1 MFKANKAAQIARERR
16 AYNITVLGLHETRW
30 TQSGQIRLNTGEMIL
45 YLGHEEEDAHH
56 TEGVAFMLSHE
67 AQNALISWEAAVPRI
82 IYASFKT
89 KKENIKLNI
98 IQCYAPTND
107 KDEETKENFYNK
119 LQTLCDKLKEKDMT
133 ILMGDLNAKIRS
145 DNSGYEEV
153 MSRQGLGKM
162 NENDEMLVDF
172 CAFNNMIIGG
182 SVFPHCRI
190 HKATWVSPAE
200 AIKAD
205 IETSTEILHDL
216 FGKIWEQEEIPTEW
230 KEGYLVKFP
239 KKGDM
244 QDCKNYR
251 GIMLLSVPGKVL
263 NSVILDRLKTGV
275 DAKLRDHQA
284 GFRKDRSCT
293 DQIATLQIIVEQ
305 SMEWDSS
312 LYINFVDYEKAFD
325 SLDRDTLWRLLQHY
339 GILHKLIS
347 LIRNS
352 YEDMACRVIH
362 AGQLTDSVVVKT
374 GVRQGCLLSPF
385 LFLLATDWI
394 MKKTTTNR
402 RNGIQWTP
410 WSQLDFA
417 DDLVL
422 LSHSHQQMQE
432 KTELLNTVS
441 TQLGLN
447 INRSKTRIMKANT
460 KNNNPITMNG
470 EPLEETDS
478 FTYLGSTINK
488 NGGTEKDVKA
498 RIQKARVAF
507 IMLRKI
513 WRAKQIKT
521 NTKLRI
527 FNSNV
532 KAFYSMDRRYGEVP
546 RRH

>member
-1 MFKANKAAQIARERR
+1 
-16 AYNITVLGLHETRW
+16 
-30 TQSGQIRLNTGEMIL
+30 
-45 YLGHEEEDAHH
+45 
-56 TEGVAFMLSHE
+56 
-67 AQNALISWEAAVPRI
+67 
-82 IYASFKT
+82 
-89 KKENIKLNI
+89 
-98 IQCYAPTND
+98 
-107 KDEETKENFYNK
+107 
-119 LQTLCDKLKEKDMT
+119 
-133 ILMGDLNAKIRS
+133 
-145 DNSGYEEV
+145 
-153 MSRQGLGKM
+153 
-162 NENDEMLVDF
+162 
-172 CAFNNMIIGG
+172 
-182 SVFPHCRI
+182 
-190 HKATWVSPAE
+190 
-200 AIKAD
+200 
-205 IETSTEILHDL
+205 
-216 FGKIWEQEEIPTEW
+216 
-230 KEGYLVKFP
+230 
-239 KKGDM
+239 
-244 QDCKNYR
+244 
-251 GIMLLSVPGKVL
+251 MLLSIPGKVL
-263 NSVILDRLKTGV
+263 NRVILDRLKTGV

-293 DQIATLQIIVEQ
+293 DQIATLRIIVEQ
-305 SMEWDSS
+305 SIEWDSS

-325 SLDRDTLWRLLQHY
+325 SLDRDTLWKLLQHY
-339 GILHKLIS
+339 GIPNKLIS

-362 AGQLTDSVVVKT
+362 AGQLTDSFMVKT

-385 LFLLATDWI
+385 LFLLAIDWI
-394 MKKTTTNR
+394 MKKTTKYR

-410 WSQLDFA
+410 WSQLEDLDFV
-417 DDLVL
+417 DDLAL

-488 NGGTEKDVKA
+488 HGGTAEDVKA

-532 KAFYSMDRRYGEVP
+532 QAVLLYGSETCEVH

>member
-1 MFKANKAAQIARERR
+1 MFEELLNRPPPQ
-16 AYNITVLGLHETRW
+16 NPPDITP
-30 TQSGQIRLNTGEMIL
+30 
-45 YLGHEEEDAHH
+45 A
-56 TEGVAFMLSHE
+56 
-67 AQNALISWEAAVPRI
+67 
-82 IYASFKT
+82 
-89 KKENIKLNI
+89 
-98 IQCYAPTND
+98 
-107 KDEETKENFYNK
+107 
-119 LQTLCDKLKEKDMT
+119 
-133 ILMGDLNAKIRS
+133 
-145 DNSGYEEV
+145 EEV
-153 MSRQGLGKM
+153 LQINCERPSKAEIEKAIHHMKRGKASGP
-162 NENDEMLVDF
+162 DK
-172 CAFNNMIIGG
+172 I
-182 SVFPHCRI
+182 
-190 HKATWVSPAE
+190 PAE

-216 FGKIWEQEEIPTEW
+216 LGKIWEQEEIPTEW
-230 KEGYLVKFP
+230 IERYLVKLP

-244 QDCKNYR
+244 QDCNNYR
-251 GIMLLSVPGKVL
+251 EIMLLSVPGKVL
-263 NSVILDRLKTGV
+263 NRVILDRLKTGV

-293 DQIATLQIIVEQ
+293 DQIATLRIIVEQ

-325 SLDRDTLWRLLQHY
+325 SLDRDTLWKLLQHY
-339 GILHKLIS
+339 GIPNKLIS

-362 AGQLTDSVVVKT
+362 AGQLTDSFMVKI

-385 LFLLATDWI
+385 VFLLAIDWI
-394 MKKTTTNR
+394 MKKTKKYR
-402 RNGIQWTP
+402 RNGIQWTL
-410 WSQLDFA
+410 WSQLEDLDFA
-417 DDLVL
+417 DDLAL
-422 LSHSHQQMQE
+422 FSHSHQQMQE

-447 INRSKTRIMKANT
+447 LNRSKTRITKANT

-488 NGGTEKDVKA
+488 NGGTAEDVKA

-507 IMLRKI
+507 IMLGKI
-513 WRAKQIKT
+513 WGAKQIKT

-532 KAFYSMDRRYGEVP
+532 KAVLLYGSETWRSTQKTLWKMTKQLPIENEIKKRKWRWIGHTLRKPPNTITRQAITWNPPGKIRRGRPRNTWQRDTKKKRRRWDTPGEKCRRWPRTENGGVPWSMAYAPSEQTGITETDLGTL
-546 RRH
+546 